1 MISVS
6 CIIPA
11 RNEARRIGSVLDAVT
26 GHPLLSEIIVVDDG
40 STDGTAKLA
49 QRQGITVIRLP
60 ENRGKS
66 RAVAE
71 GIAAAAGTHLL
82 LLDADL
88 IGLTADDIT
97 ALIQPVRRQQS
108 DVTISLRRNS
118 PLIWRIIGLDYIS
131 GERVFARALVAPYL
145 DELRSLPHFGLEV
158 WLNRLWIDKNVRIRV
173 VKWRSVISP
182 YKAAKMGWLRGL
194 RADAAMMRDIF
205 RTISLRECLRQ
216 IRALRRKCRH

>member
-158 WLNRLWIDKNVRIRV
+158 WLNRLWIGKNVRIQV

>member
-11 RNEARRIGSVLDAVT
+11 HNEALRIGNVLEAVIR
-26 GHPLLSEIIVVDDG
+26 HPLLCEIIVVDDA
-40 STDGTAKLA
+40 SSDGTAELA

-66 RAVAE
+66 QAVAE
-71 GIAAAAGTHLL
+71 GIAAAAGSHLL

-88 IGLTADDIT
+88 VGLTADDIT
-97 ALIQPVRRQQS
+97 SLIQPVQQQQA

-118 PLIWRIIGLDYIS
+118 PFLWRVIGLDYIS
-131 GERVFARALVAPYL
+131 GERVFARAMIAARL

-158 WLNRLWIDKNVRIRV
+158 WLNQIWIAQNARVRV
-173 VKWRSVISP
+173 VKWPRVISP

-205 RTISLRECLRQ
+205 HTISLGEALRQ
-216 IRALRRKCRH
+216 IITLLRRRRA